1 MEERKLR
8 KRELRQEIPAKKNK
22 KLKRIK
28 KAEKEKEDKKNC
40 SPNSKN

>member
-8 KRELRQEIPAKKNK
+8 KRELRQEIAVKKNK